1 MRKTTITIAVGALA
15 SLVLVGEVVS
25 RKMIGLGA
33 PPLYVSYDGMEYKLK
48 PNQDI
53 VRFGNRIAINNASMR
68 TSSNI
73 QDMPEPGKSRILIFG
88 DSVLWG
94 GSQIDQAYI
103 ATSLLSKKLS
113 NKYEIFNV
121 SAGSWGPGNWN
132 EYIKENGLFNA
143 DKVILLMNSGDLT
156 DMPNRLESMPNLKRP
171 TTNPP
176 SALWELL
183 TRYVTP
189 RIQNFAKGIGPIK
202 QDQTTTDE
210 TIAISKGSTI
220 LNQTIDLIEKS
231 GAELSAVQFCSRGEV
246 INELPQGKHQITKD
260 ILKDMGVNTLQSLPY
275 FKRCSNKP
283 SDLFVDGIH
292 PYTQE
297 GQRCLALVLE
307 DAIATP

>member
-1 MRKTTITIAVGALA
+1 MRRTTIAIAVGALA

-25 RKMIGLGA
+25 RKVIGLGT
-33 PPLYVSYDGMEYKLK
+33 PPLYVSYEGMEYKFK

-53 VRFGNRIAINNASMR
+53 LRFGNRIAINDASMR
-68 TSSNI
+68 TSNNI
-73 QDMPEPGKSRILIFG
+73 LGTPKSGKSRILIFG

-94 GSQIDQAYI
+94 GSQMDQEDI
-103 ATSLLSKKLS
+103 ATSLLNKKLS
-113 NKYEIFNV
+113 DKHEVFNV

-143 DKVILLMNSGDLT
+143 DKIILLMNSGDLT
-156 DMPNRLESMPNLKRP
+156 DMPNRLENMPNLNRP

-176 SALWELL
+176 SALWELV

-189 RIQNFAKGIGPIK
+189 RIQNFAKKIAPIK
-202 QDQTTTDE
+202 QDQTTIDKTL
-210 TIAISKGSTI
+210 AISKGSNI

-231 GAELSAVQFCSRGEV
+231 GAELSVVQFWGKEEV
-246 INELPQGKHQITKD
+246 MNELPSANHPIAQDIFKD
-260 ILKDMGVNTLQSLPY
+260 RGVSTFQSLPY

-292 PYTQE
+292 PYTKE
-297 GQRCLALVLE
+297 GQKCLALVLE